1 MKRFFAMFFAALAM
15 ICVATACDDEPEVV
29 PEVKKFLELT
39 PVTIKAADV
48 AAEYSFTVKASHP
61 WTAECESD
69 WVKVKK
75 IWGAE
80 GEHTVAIAVQTSNL
94 ESGRTATIVVKS
106 EKAELTKSVKV
117 NQAAMSAARLEN
129 RKIYYTTTDGKTIK
143 PLNQYNVF
151 NGPTIASNKY
161 SNGQGVMTL
170 TSDVIEIGS
179 FAFSDCETLL
189 SMKLPQSV
197 KKVGYNTFMRNPN
210 MTSVELNEGLE
221 SIDVM
226 AFARNPKL
234 AEVKIPQSV
243 KKFGMAPFAMC
254 PSLKRLEGKYVEG
267 DGRYLVFNKELIGFA
282 PAGLTECVVPEGVVS
297 IQQEVLKE
305 CRELISVTLPEGLT
319 TIGVSSLRD
328 CESLREIEFPTTVT
342 MIDMGAFYGCK
353 SLTKVKLPEKLT
365 VVMDNLF
372 GNCASLAE
380 VEIGAKVTKIE
391 AEVFA
396 ECPALTTVICRA
408 VTPPATGWKFLGG
421 ENENLVVKV
430 PAESVDAYSKAEGWK
445 EYTIEPIE

>member
-1 MKRFFAMFFAALAM
+1 MKRLFTLAVALLTMAF
-15 ICVATACDDEPEVV
+15 VGVACDDEPVV
-29 PEVKKFLELT
+29 EPEVEKILELS
-39 PVTIKAADV
+39 PATINALDTAG
-48 AAEYSFTVKASHP
+48 EYTFKVKASHP
-61 WTAECESD
+61 WTAECEAD
-69 WVKVKK
+69 WVTVKP
-75 IWGAE
+75 IWGKA
-80 GEHTVAIAVQTSNL
+80 GEHTVTVTVAISNL
-94 ESGRTATIVVKS
+94 DTKRSATIVVES
-106 EKAELTKSVKV
+106 DQAELTKEVKL
-117 NQAAMSAARLEN
+117 NQNAVSAARLEN

-179 FAFSDCETLL
+179 FAFSDCETLVT
-189 SMKLPQSV
+189 MKLPQSV

-210 MTSVELNEGLE
+210 MTSIELNEGLE

-234 AEVKIPQSV
+234 TEVKIPQSV

-254 PSLKRLEGKYVEG
+254 PSLARLEGKYVEG

-282 PAGLTECVVPEGVVS
+282 PAGLTECVVPEGVVA

-319 TIGVSSLRD
+319 TIGVSSLRY
-328 CESLREIEFPTTVT
+328 CESLREIEFPKTVT

-372 GNCASLAE
+372 GNCTSLAE

-421 ENENLVVKV
+421 ENEKLVVKV

-445 EYTIEPIE
+445 EYKIEAIE